1 VTIALQAGDA
11 SASPRDEVSIAA
23 VVRSVI
29 AEQLHRPA
37 ADIPLDAK
45 LENQLE
51 IDSLA
56 MIEINVSLEER
67 FGIPM
72 PDLAVDHGVETV
84 RELARFIA
92 SRLPDGPR

>member
-1 VTIALQAGDA
+1 MTEQASEAPG
-11 SASPRDEVSIAA
+11 SPGNEESIAT

-29 AEQLHRPA
+29 AEQIHRPA
-37 ADIPLDAK
+37 AEISLDAK

-51 IDSLA
+51 IDSMA

-72 PDLAVDHGVETV
+72 PDMAVDHGVETV
-84 RELARFIA
+84 RDLARFIA
-92 SRLPDGPR
+92 ARLPGAQR